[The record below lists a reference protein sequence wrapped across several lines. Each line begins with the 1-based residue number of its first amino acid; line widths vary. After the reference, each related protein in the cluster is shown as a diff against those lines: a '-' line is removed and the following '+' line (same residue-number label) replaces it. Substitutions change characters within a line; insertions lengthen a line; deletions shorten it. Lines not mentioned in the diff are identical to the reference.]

1 MTKTY
6 GYVRVSTKQQ
16 NEARQMDEMLAQGI
30 ELKNIYIDKESGKDF
45 NRKAYQRLI
54 YRKMKR
60 GDVLVV
66 KSIDRL
72 GRNYQEILNEWKV
85 ITKEKGYYVKIL
97 DMPLLD
103 TAKDKDLIG
112 TVIADIVLQLLSFI
126 AENER
131 NTIRQRQ
138 AEGIQAAMKRGV
150 RFGRPKLPYPEEFE
164 LIVEKWE
171 NKELSTKEAMRLTNF
186 KYSTFY
192 KKVALYKETK
202 NYHNEKPTS

>member
-1 MTKTY
+1 MTIY
-6 GYVRVSTKQQ
+6 GYVRVSTKHQ
-16 NEARQMDEMLAQGI
+16 NEARQIDELLAQGV

-54 YRKMKR
+54 YRKMKER
-60 GDVLVV
+60 DTLIV

-72 GRNYQEILNEWKV
+72 GRNYQEILNEWKI
-85 ITKEKGYYVKIL
+85 ITKDKNFCIKIL

-103 TAKDKDLIG
+103 TTQNKDLIG
-112 TVIADIVLQLLSFI
+112 TFIADLVLQLLSFI

-131 NTIRQRQ
+131 ATIRQRQ
-138 AEGIQAAMKRGV
+138 AEGIKAAHKRGV
-150 RFGRPKLPYPEEFE
+150 RFGRPLTPVPKNFE

-171 NKELSTKEAMRLTNF
+171 KKEITTKQAMEQTNL

-192 KKVALYKETK
+192 KKANLYLKQK
-202 NYHNEKPTS
+202 NNK